1 MRCACAQSRLC
12 WGVPGSHDSAIAHLQ
27 NPIGYAPW
35 VAVGQ
40 ADAKTPQ
47 SRCGAEPH
55 SSKLVV
61 MELVDKEQNG
71 REFLLKKISHLHE
84 HEQRLTNSMNAISAP
99 VLCHPCILISCSINA
114 PHGHAWQGRKHLVN
128 CVQITLFPRNQHRHA
143 MDMVCTAIPECHV
156 WKAPRSNSA
165 ASSVLLKVISAAVV
179 SRYLRRCRF
188 GKGPQ
193 PSFLGKGRFCTLFCD
208 GVKYFA

>member
-1 MRCACAQSRLC
+1 MWNGALCVCAQSRLC

-71 REFLLKKISHLHE
+71 REFLLKKFSHLHE
-84 HEQRLTNSMNAISAP
+84 HEQRLTFSMNAMSAP
-99 VLCHPCILISCSINA
+99 VLCHPVHSHQLFHQRSPCMAGANMSESCANTVSTQPAQTRNG
-114 PHGHAWQGRKHLVN
+114 HGM
-128 CVQITLFPRNQHRHA
+128 HRH
-143 MDMVCTAIPECHV
+143 T
-156 WKAPRSNSA
+156 
-165 ASSVLLKVISAAVV
+165 
-179 SRYLRRCRF
+179 
-188 GKGPQ
+188 
-193 PSFLGKGRFCTLFCD
+193 
-208 GVKYFA
+208 

>member
-1 MRCACAQSRLC
+1 M
-12 WGVPGSHDSAIAHLQ
+12 PGSHDSAIAHLQ

-71 REFLLKKISHLHE
+71 REFLLKKFSHLHE
-84 HEQRLTNSMNAISAP
+84 HEQKHTNSMNAMSAP

-114 PHGHAWQGRKHLVN
+114 PHAWQG
-128 CVQITLFPRNQHRHA
+128 QT
-143 MDMVCTAIPECHV
+143 
-156 WKAPRSNSA
+156 
-165 ASSVLLKVISAAVV
+165 
-179 SRYLRRCRF
+179 
-188 GKGPQ
+188 
-193 PSFLGKGRFCTLFCD
+193 
-208 GVKYFA
+208 

>member
-1 MRCACAQSRLC
+1 MAALGCPHVSSPPPAPTEQVTRSQAPLQEHAHRSEHVCGTVRCMCAQSQLC

-27 NPIGYAPW
+27 NPVGYAPW

-47 SRCGAEPH
+47 SRCSAEPH

-84 HEQRLTNSMNAISAP
+84 HEQCLDNSMNAMSAP

-114 PHGHAWQGRKHLVN
+114 PHAWQG
-128 CVQITLFPRNQHRHA
+128 QT
-143 MDMVCTAIPECHV
+143 
-156 WKAPRSNSA
+156 
-165 ASSVLLKVISAAVV
+165 
-179 SRYLRRCRF
+179 
-188 GKGPQ
+188 
-193 PSFLGKGRFCTLFCD
+193 
-208 GVKYFA
+208 